1 MRGEP
6 KVAVKFI
13 RKNAPYNVGE
23 IAGFPEGVA
32 QRLIARKRAVLY
44 EPDEQQPAEAPAK
57 KEAVQPPAKVE
68 DAPPVEETEEPK
80 PKAAPKKKKSA
91 VKKK

>member
-23 IAGFPEGVA
+23 IA
-32 QRLIARKRAVLY
+32 RKRAVLY
-44 EPDEQQPAEAPAK
+44 VPDEQQPAEAPAK